1 MSITK
6 EKNIT
11 VNGRVFSVN
20 AEIYNSTKYVIED
33 ANSRS
38 VRIHDYKLEGV
49 HKSWHGVDSWEE
61 ALDLL
66 RDGYK
71 PVVERLKATLK
82 SKTTTENKTQ
92 IVNAVQGFM
101 PSVPLALKN
110 IPQCMLTVDRN
121 VPAARVIDLYYD
133 VTANCDTN
141 VDEFIKA
148 GEAML
153 SVILGLEKQG
163 YRFNL
168 YAVQSYTSHGSYKA
182 DFLCVKVKS
191 SDKPIDIKRMSFA
204 LIHPAFFRVIGFD
217 WESKSPIT
225 RDIGC
230 GRGRGFYYDF
240 SPEEKKEIIK
250 EIFGENAHY
259 LPCKAIINSDY
270 STDVVKEALENAK
283 DKD

>member
-6 EKNIT
+6 EKKIT
-11 VNGRVFSVN
+11 VDGKTFFVN
-20 AEIYNSTKYVIED
+20 AELYNSTKYVIED
-33 ANSRS
+33 ATERP
-38 VRIHDYKLEGV
+38 VRISGYKLEGIY
-49 HKSWHGVDSWEE
+49 KGWYGVDSWDE
-61 ALDLL
+61 AIELL

-82 SKTTTENKTQ
+82 SKTDTEKKTQ
-92 IVNAVQGFM
+92 VVNAVQGFM

-110 IPQCMLTVDRN
+110 IPQCMLTLDRN

-133 VTANCDTN
+133 MTANSDT
-141 VDEFIKA
+141 DIDQFIKA

-153 SVILGLEKQG
+153 SVIIGLEKQG

-168 YAVQSYTSHGSYKA
+168 YAVQSYTRHSDYKA

-217 WESKSPIT
+217 WESKSPIA
-225 RDIGC
+225 RDIGS

-240 SPEEKKEIIK
+240 SSKEKKEIIK

-259 LPCKAIINSDY
+259 LPGKALIDGNYNPDI
-270 STDVVKEALENAK
+270 VKEALENAK